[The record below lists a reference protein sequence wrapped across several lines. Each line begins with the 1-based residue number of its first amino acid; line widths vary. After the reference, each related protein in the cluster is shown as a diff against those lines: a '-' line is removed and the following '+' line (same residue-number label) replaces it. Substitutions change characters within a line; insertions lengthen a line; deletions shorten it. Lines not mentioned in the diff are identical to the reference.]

1 MKKILFT
8 AFSIFFISV
17 MAFAQFRIDTPELV
31 APDDAVV
38 DQMPD
43 VILDWTAILNA
54 TGYHV
59 MVSTDEGFNN
69 VIVDELVPL
78 SAYQN
83 EYLMFNSSYYWRVR
97 AAEGDNFS
105 GWSETRSFTT
115 VVMLELDGPDDDGE
129 EAEIEFEWE
138 DKPFDATD
146 ALSGFDKYQLQI
158 DLDSSALNAN
168 PEWNIMFNY
177 VQGTYKHTVNY
188 VYYGDT
194 MYWRMRAIHPIDTC
208 EWSNVLAFVTDGQ
221 IELDKPNDGI
231 TDTDLEFNIEW
242 DEFAGTVEYEYQV
255 HINESFNGA
264 LTYFLDS
271 TEVPVP
277 VLKYGTEYFWRVRGK
292 NTIDTTD
299 WSEVWS
305 FATAD
310 QVLHAAPVNMADSVE
325 LRPQLDWEPIVGS
338 NSYDVQYSTD
348 STFADVETINVGGHF
363 FNIGTAL
370 DEGTK
375 YFWRV
380 RACAEHDTSS
390 YSDPW
395 SFTTMPSIGI
405 DEYFNN
411 DQLSIFPNPASDFAT
426 INITARKNGDVNYSI
441 TDLTGKE
448 LLTGQ
453 LNLVAGENAKQL
465 NLKGMA
471 RGIYLV
477 NLGIDDSMITRKLII
492 K

>member
-17 MAFAQFRIDTPELV
+17 LAFAQFRIDTPELV
-31 APDDAVV
+31 APDDGEI

-43 VILDWTAILNA
+43 VILDWTAVLNA

-59 MVSTDEGFNN
+59 QVSSDENFNN
-69 VIVDELVPL
+69 IEVDELVTL
-78 SAYQN
+78 AAFQN
-83 EYLMFNSSYYWRVR
+83 SYLMFNSTYYWRVR
-97 AAEGDNFS
+97 AAEGEDFS

-115 VVMLELDGPDDDGE
+115 FAMLELDGPDDDGE
-129 EAEIEFEWE
+129 EAEVEFEWE
-138 DKPFDATD
+138 DKPFEATN

-158 DLDSSALNAN
+158 DLDSAALNSN

-177 VQGTYKHTVNY
+177 EEGTYKRTVNY

-194 MYWRMRAIHPIDTC
+194 MYWRMRAVHPYDTT
-208 EWSNVLAFVTDGQ
+208 EWSEVLAFVTDGQ
-221 IELDKPNDGI
+221 IELDKPDNGI

-242 DEFAGTVEYEYQV
+242 DEFAGTIEYEYQV
-255 HINESFNGA
+255 HVNQSFNGA

-277 VLKYGTEYFWRVRGK
+277 TLQYGTDYFWRVRGK

-299 WSEVWS
+299 WSDVWS

-310 QVLHAAPVNMADSVE
+310 HVLHVAPLNMADSVE
-325 LRPQLDWEPIVGS
+325 LNPQLDWEPIVGS
-338 NSYDVQYSTD
+338 NSYDLQYSTD
-348 STFADVETINVGGHF
+348 STFDGAETINIAGHF
-363 FNIGTAL
+363 FNIGSIL
-370 DEGTK
+370 EEDTK

-380 RACAEHDTSS
+380 RACAEQDTSS
-390 YSDPW
+390 YTEPW
-395 SFTTMPSIGI
+395 SFTTIGPISIE
-405 DEYFNN
+405 EYFNN
-411 DQLSIFPNPASDFAT
+411 DQLSIFPNPATDFAT
-426 INITARKNGDVNYSI
+426 INISARKDGDVRYSI

-448 LLTGQ
+448 LQTGYIE
-453 LNLVAGENAKQL
+453 LVAGENTKRLA
-465 NLKGMA
+465 LKGMA
-471 RGIYLV
+471 KGIYLV
-477 NLGIDDSMITRKLII
+477 NLGIDNSMITRKLII